1 MGTPPPPGGEGAEQS
16 RACGRSSWS
25 SSAGAAPCSP
35 LARSSAASSSVTGV
49 PCSQGQGFSSN
60 CLHSCCLDHGCEHIF
75 PPSFPPTP
83 PLGWNFQMHLC
94 IAFNCVLHNESFFCL
109 SESGV
114 GGGSLRIEKC
124 HNSPLDKVNRGC
136 CRSRGWLFQAF
147 SLLLLGIFPRTYW
160 RQKVSHF
167 PPKYNPRV

>member
-109 SESGV
+109 SESG
-114 GGGSLRIEKC
+114 GGFAPYRKGPQLASGQGQ
-124 HNSPLDKVNRGC
+124 S
-136 CRSRGWLFQAF
+136 WLLSFQGLAVPGLQPAPPGDIP
-147 SLLLLGIFPRTYW
+147 SNVLETEG
-160 RQKVSHF
+160 VSF
-167 PPKYNPRV
+167 PPQI